1 MTLTGRMS
9 AEIFF
14 SASFSLP
21 REKLPYPAIL
31 FDWKTWPGSRYQFRA
46 LPNPRPGRPQETC
59 SGPEGPITHGT
70 ARELARGLRRH
81 RGRCF
86 KRA

>member
-31 FDWKTWPGSRYQFRA
+31 FDWKTWPGSGTSFEPY
-46 LPNPRPGRPQETC
+46 PIPRPGRPQETC

-81 RGRCF
+81 QSQMF
-86 KRA
+86 